1 MEAKQS
7 TTKYWVYFFIWFA
20 IMIVML
26 YDVNGLTRKFFWLAL
41 PGVFTYFVKAMDLID
56 PNTPA

>member
-7 TTKYWVYFFIWFA
+7 TAKYWVLFFVWLVIL
-20 IMIVML
+20 IVML
-26 YDVNGLTRKFFWLAL
+26 YDINGFTRKFFWLAL